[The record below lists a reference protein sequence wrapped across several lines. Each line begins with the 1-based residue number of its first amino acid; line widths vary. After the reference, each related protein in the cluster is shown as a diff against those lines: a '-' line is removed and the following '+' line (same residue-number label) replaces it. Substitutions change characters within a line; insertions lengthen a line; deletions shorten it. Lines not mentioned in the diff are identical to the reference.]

1 MVNKRGPGRP
11 AKSASVK
18 VNEPINLGSGTGVT
32 VKEVEEAKPTPILI
46 EYYNMY
52 TDAISCGKP
61 DNLEAVNVI
70 KRPENGLVSAVDLV
84 AAGVDVEWLKSI
96 GILESYGYLPTF

>member
-1 MVNKRGPGRP
+1 MVTKRGPGRP
-11 AKSASVK
+11 ANKSANVVK
-18 VNEPINLGSGTGVT
+18 ADVT
-32 VKEVEEAKPTPILI
+32 VDTKEVEEAKVATPILI

-84 AAGVDVEWLKSI
+84 AAGVDVAWLKSI
-96 GILESYGYLPTF
+96 GVLEYYGHLPTF

>member
-11 AKSASVK
+11 ANKSAK
-18 VNEPINLGSGTGVT
+18 VNVPVDLGAGNGVT
-32 VKEVEEAKPTPILI
+32 VEEIEEPKPASILI

-70 KRPENGLVSAVDLV
+70 KRPENGLVSAVDLL
-84 AAGVDVEWLKSI
+84 AAGVDVAWLKSI
-96 GILESYGYLPTF
+96 GILEYYGHLPTF